1 MAAAPAGQ
9 WDLRLGTTAG
19 AGRRGAITFRHVG
32 VASPICTPARCRRL
46 ARRPHGR
53 HDRGGAAD
61 GDDRGVREE
70 SAAQNHRSMQEQVRL
85 LIEREVRLHQ
95 PGAMER
101 ARSWRERMRERP
113 MPQLLEDLRADRDR

>member
-1 MAAAPAGQ
+1 M
-9 WDLRLGTTAG
+9 
-19 AGRRGAITFRHVG
+19 
-32 VASPICTPARCRRL
+32 
-46 ARRPHGR
+46 
-53 HDRGGAAD
+53 
-61 GDDRGVREE
+61 REE